1 MTGGASGMPGE
12 RRGAEGD
19 AMQAGA
25 VRAGA
30 MSVDVEEAFHAAALS
45 GVAPR
50 AAWDAMESRVV
61 PATERILA
69 LFETAGARA
78 TFFVLGCV
86 AARHPRLVRRIAEA
100 GHEVASHGWDHH
112 RIGEQAPQ
120 VFRDDVA
127 RAKAALEDAAGAAV
141 LGYRAANFSMSAG
154 TWWAYD
160 ALAETGHRYSS
171 SVNPVRHDH
180 YGLPEAP
187 RRPFGTDA
195 GIVELPMTTIE
206 RGGRRWPVSG
216 GGWFRLLP
224 YPVFRAGL
232 ARAAQDGEPPVFYFH
247 PWEADPGQP
256 RLPAPPVARFRHY
269 VNLGAMEGKLARLL
283 SEFGWDRI
291 DRVFAGPI
299 AGRPEVWRPSAAGLR
314 HAA

>member
-1 MTGGASGMPGE
+1 MNPDVMHG
-12 RRGAEGD
+12 
-19 AMQAGA
+19 
-25 VRAGA
+25 GA

-45 GVAPR
+45 GAAPR
-50 AAWDAMESRVV
+50 SAWDGMESRVV

-69 LFETAGARA
+69 LFEQAGARA

-86 AARHPRLVRRIAEA
+86 AARHPRLVRRITEA
-100 GHEVASHGWDHH
+100 GHEVASHGWGHF
-112 RIGEQAPQ
+112 RIGEQTPGA
-120 VFRDDVA
+120 FRDDVA
-127 RAKAALEDAAGAAV
+127 RARAALEDAGGVAV
-141 LGYRAANFSMSAG
+141 LGYRAPNFSMSAD

-206 RGGRRWPVSG
+206 GGGRRWPVSG

-224 YPVFRAGL
+224 YPIFRAGL
-232 ARAAQDGEPPVFYFH
+232 ARAARGGGRPVFYFH
-247 PWEADPGQP
+247 PWEIDPGQP
-256 RLPAPPVARFRHY
+256 RLAVPAVSRFRHY
-269 VNLGAMEGKLARLL
+269 VNLNAMEGKLARLL
-283 SEFGWDRI
+283 SEFAWDRV
-291 DRVFAGPI
+291 DRVFADPI
-299 AGRPEVWRPSAAGLR
+299 ARPPAVWRPSAPGLR

>member
-1 MTGGASGMPGE
+1 MNA
-12 RRGAEGD
+12 D
-19 AMQAGA
+19 A
-25 VRAGA
+25 RHAGA

-50 AAWDAMESRVV
+50 SAWEAMESRVA
-61 PATERILA
+61 PATERILE
-69 LFETAGARA
+69 LFAAAGARA

-86 AARHPRLVRRIAEA
+86 AAKHPRLVRRIAEA
-100 GHEVASHGWDHH
+100 GHEVASHGWGHF
-112 RIGEQAPQ
+112 RIGEQTPQ
-120 VFRDDVA
+120 AFRDDVA
-127 RAKAALEDAAGAAV
+127 RTKAVLEDTAGTRV
-141 LGYRAANFSMSAG
+141 IGYRAANFSMSAE
-154 TWWAYD
+154 TWWGYD

-195 GIVELPMTTIE
+195 GIVELPMTTVE
-206 RGGRRWPVSG
+206 RAGRRWPVSG

-232 ARAAQDGEPPVFYFH
+232 MRAAKGGERPVFYFH
-247 PWEADPGQP
+247 PWEIDPGQP
-256 RLPAPPVARFRHY
+256 RLPAPAVARFRHY
-269 VNLGAMEGKLARLL
+269 VNLDAMEGKLARLL
-283 SEFGWDRI
+283 LEFGWDRI
-291 DRVFAGPI
+291 DRVFAEPI
-299 AGRPEVWRPSAAGLR
+299 AQPPEVWRPSAAGLR

>member
-1 MTGGASGMPGE
+1 MNA
-12 RRGAEGD
+12 D
-19 AMQAGA
+19 AIIG
-25 VRAGA
+25 GA

-50 AAWDAMESRVV
+50 SVWHGMESRVV

-69 LFETAGARA
+69 LFGSAGARA
-78 TFFVLGCV
+78 TFFVLGCI
-86 AARHPRLVRRIAEA
+86 AKKHPLLVRRIADC
-100 GHEVASHGWDHH
+100 GHEVASHGWSHH
-112 RIGEQAPQ
+112 RIGEQTPAA
-120 VFRDDVA
+120 FRDDVA
-127 RAKAALEDAAGAAV
+127 RAKAALEDAAGKPV
-141 LGYRAANFSMSAG
+141 LGYRAANFSMSAE

-195 GIVELPMTTIE
+195 GIVELPMTTV
-206 RGGRRWPVSG
+206 RGAGRRWPASG

-232 ARAAQDGEPPVFYFH
+232 VRAAREGEPLVFYFH
-247 PWEADPGQP
+247 PWEIDPGQP
-256 RLPAPPVARFRHY
+256 RLPASPLARFRHY
-269 VNLGAMEGKLARLL
+269 VNLDAMEGKLVRLL
-283 SEFGWDRI
+283 SDFGWDRI
-291 DRVFAGPI
+291 DRAYADAI
-299 AGRPEVWRPSAAGLR
+299 ARPPAIWRPTGSRLC